1 MLKGFLLIAS
11 AALFW
16 AFNGNVGGFIFEY
29 KNFTPEILVSVR
41 LIAVGIFIFLLDL
54 KRSGRYAFR
63 VVRKRENIPS
73 FLLYALGGL
82 TLMQYSYFSSI
93 ATSNAPTATLMQY
106 GGLFL
111 IVAVVAIQTKT
122 PPKFKIYPALAI
134 CSLGLFFMV
143 TGGDIHSLK
152 ISKETL
158 FWGALS
164 AVGFMNF
171 NVAPTGLSKT
181 YRSMEIMGPS
191 MLLGGVL
198 LALITRPDYS
208 SAIWDLQSIA
218 SVAYCVIGG
227 TLIPFWLFLEGAHL
241 TGPTLS
247 SVFNLMEAVFS
258 TIVAVFIYGLSFTS
272 TDFLGMAL
280 ILIAVLIISFP
291 EKKKPEKKKPL
302 KERVRENL

>member
-11 AALFW
+11 AALLW
-16 AFNGNVGGFIFEY
+16 AFNGNVGGFIFQH

-41 LIAVGIFIFLLDL
+41 LIAVGIFVFLLDL

-73 FLLYALGGL
+73 FLLYSLGGL
-82 TLMQYSYFSSI
+82 TLMQFSYFCSV
-93 ATSNAPTATLMQY
+93 ATANAPTATLMEY

-134 CSLGLFFMV
+134 CSAGLFLMV
-143 TGGDIHSLK
+143 TGVDIHSLK

-164 AVGFMNF
+164 DVGFMNF

-191 MLLGGVL
+191 MLLGGVV
-198 LALITRPDYS
+198 LALVARPDYG
-208 SAIWDLQSIA
+208 AAVWDLQSIA

-258 TIVAVFIYGLSFTS
+258 TIVAVFIYGLSFS
-272 TDFLGMAL
+272 GTDFLGMAL

-291 EKKKPEKKKPL
+291 EKRKPIKRKPL
-302 KERVRENL
+302 RERVRENL